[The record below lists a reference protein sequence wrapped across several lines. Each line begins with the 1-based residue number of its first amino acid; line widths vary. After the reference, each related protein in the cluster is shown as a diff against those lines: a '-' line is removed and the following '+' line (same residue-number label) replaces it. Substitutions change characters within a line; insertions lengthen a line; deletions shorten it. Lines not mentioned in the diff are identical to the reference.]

1 MSRVSIILVVGLGVI
16 GLLAVVIGAVHIV
29 LTQTRAAAPAALAP
43 APLPASTGGAPAS
56 MALTP
61 GPLLM
66 REIVRSVMPAIVS
79 ILLLIPS
86 GVAVLSKNR
95 PPEHQRWGT
104 ATISSITTYWLT

>member
-1 MSRVSIILVVGLGVI
+1 MSRISIILVVGLGVI

-29 LTQTRAAAPAALAP
+29 ITQTRAEAPAALAP
-43 APLPASTGGAPAS
+43 APLPAAAVGAPAA

-95 PPEHQRWGT
+95 PPEHQRWAT